1 MSEKAVSRLRTLVAC
16 LVLAFFWFCM
26 VNLLQDRGGA
36 VGETLARFLPKIL
49 SLSSKSGVSEATA
62 RKRPSSSELLPD
74 NAPLPPPPPPERLII
89 VDAGHGGLDGGTQ
102 GNGLL
107 EKDWSLQI
115 AKALEEDLV
124 GRGFK
129 VRMTRN
135 GDDTVELSDRIDI
148 ANEQANHLLVS
159 VHLNHTAEPSVSG
172 IETFYWLDQS
182 LSVTKAVREQY
193 EAPTGVPL
201 TDSRS
206 ELLAQSVQENLIQVT
221 GAHDRGKKEE
231 SFFVL
236 RNSNAPAILIECGFV
251 SNPQEAEHIVTS
263 GYRKRLARGIGNGI
277 TAFLN
282 EVQADRWYGVTL
294 TPDLPEAPEELV
306 QVPAED
312 NHNNIQ

>member
-1 MSEKAVSRLRTLVAC
+1 MSEKVLSRLRPLIAC
-16 LVLAFFWFCM
+16 LLLAFFGFCM

-36 VGETLARFLPKIL
+36 VGETFARFLPEIL
-49 SLSSKSGVSEATA
+49 STAAGISEDTA
-62 RKRPSSSELLPD
+62 MKRPSTSDPLPD

-107 EKDWSLQI
+107 EKEWSLQI

-124 GRGFK
+124 GRGFR
-129 VRMTRN
+129 VRMTRD
-135 GDDTVELSDRIDI
+135 GDDTLELSDRTDI
-148 ANEQANHLLVS
+148 ANEQVNHLLVS
-159 VHLNHTAEPSVSG
+159 VHLNHSAEPSVSG
-172 IETFYWLDQS
+172 IETFYWLGQS
-182 LSVTKAVREQY
+182 LSVKKAVRGQFD
-193 EAPTGVPL
+193 APTGAPL

-206 ELLAQSVQENLIQVT
+206 ELLAQAVQENVIQVT
-221 GAHDRGKKEE
+221 GANDRGKKEE

-251 SNPQEAEHIVTS
+251 SNQQEAAHIITS

-282 EVQADRWYGVTL
+282 EVQSDRLYGVTI
-294 TPDLPEAPEELV
+294 TPDLPAAPEELV
-306 QVPAED
+306 QVPTEG
-312 NHNNIQ
+312 NFNNIQ